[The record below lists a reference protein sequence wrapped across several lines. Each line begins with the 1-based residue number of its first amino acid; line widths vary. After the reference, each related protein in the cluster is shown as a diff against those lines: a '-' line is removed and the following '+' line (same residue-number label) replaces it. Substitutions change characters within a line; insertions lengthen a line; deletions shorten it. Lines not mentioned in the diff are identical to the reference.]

1 MHLFR
6 LLSVFVC
13 LTRDSG
19 VLSAPTEQK
28 ARSFK
33 VDRVRRNDYL
43 AHGPTALRN
52 AYRKF
57 DIVPTMWGIDRDDF
71 EPVDPRVLNAAA
83 GQDVAQPERTGA
95 VSATSTQSDAEF
107 ISPVTIGDQKIDMV
121 FDTGSSD
128 LWVSLFE
135 V

>member
-1 MHLFR
+1 MHLLQFIAV
-6 LLSVFVC
+6 LVC
-13 LTRDSG
+13 LTLNHG
-19 VLSAPTEQK
+19 VLSAPTERN

-57 DIVPTMWGIDRDDF
+57 GIVPTMWGIDRDDF
-71 EPVDPRVLNAAA
+71 EPVDPRVLNTGT
-83 GQDVAQPERTGA
+83 GQDVTQPERTGA

-107 ISPVTIGDQKIDMV
+107 ISPVTIGGQTIDMV

-128 LWVSLFE
+128 L
-135 V
+135 